1 MNNTNF
7 LGLNIDQDLSWKH
20 HIKEVTSK
28 ISKLSGIMIRV
39 RHYLP
44 LKTLQTIYNALVY
57 PYLTYCNVVWA
68 STYSSRLESI
78 HKTQKKI
85 VRIITFS
92 KYLQETRPIL
102 LSLGL
107 LTISELNSYLSVLF
121 MFSYFS
127 GNLPSAF
134 SDYFSRNNTIH
145 MHYTRSVNNLHI
157 KFKQTNYGRFSV
169 KCRGAI
175 IWNSLPN
182 SLKEIKSFQ
191 LFKRKLKRFVQQHA
205 IS

>member
-28 ISKLSGIMIRV
+28 ISKLSGIMIRA

-57 PYLTYCNVVWA
+57 PYLTYYNALWA
-68 STYSSRLESI
+68 STYPSRLEGL
-78 HKTQKKI
+78 HKVQKKI

-92 KYLQETRPIL
+92 KYLQETRAIF

-107 LTISELNSYLSVLF
+107 LTTVYI
-121 MFSYFS
+121 
-127 GNLPSAF
+127 
-134 SDYFSRNNTIH
+134 
-145 MHYTRSVNNLHI
+145 
-157 KFKQTNYGRFSV
+157 
-169 KCRGAI
+169 
-175 IWNSLPN
+175 
-182 SLKEIKSFQ
+182 
-191 LFKRKLKRFVQQHA
+191 
-205 IS
+205 